1 MIKFKTIS
9 KITKDSEKTCRY
21 KGICQHHI
29 SFREG
34 CQMNIGQ
41 IKAGQV
47 QNNKS
52 LKEEIKTKEKESLKK
67 DKEPVVKEVSD
78 KEVVYEKSSVSG
90 KEKNLEDYGK
100 EAKVKYAADIAAVE
114 EMKKQLDKRME
125 NSFLQMALDV
135 LGDQQTGLKA
145 KLEGI
150 LKDRG
155 DEISPEMIAQAK
167 ADVAEDGYYGVEE
180 TAKRLVNFAKALSG
194 GNPEKAAL
202 LKDALL
208 SGFEQAEEMW
218 GDELPEIS
226 KQTKER
232 ALELFDEWENGSPA
246 N

>member
-1 MIKFKTIS
+1 
-9 KITKDSEKTCRY
+9 
-21 KGICQHHI
+21 
-29 SFREG
+29 
-34 CQMNIGQ
+34 MNIGQ

-47 QNNKS
+47 QNNKA

-67 DKEPVVKEVSD
+67 DKEPVVKESSD
-78 KEVVYEKSSVSG
+78 KEVVYEKSA
-90 KEKNLEDYGK
+90 KPDKDKTLEDYGK

-145 KLEGI
+145 KLEEI

-155 DEISPEMIAQAK
+155 DEISPEMIEQAK

-180 TAKRLVNFAKALSG
+180 TAKRLVDFAKALSG
-194 GNPEKAAL
+194 GNPAKAGL

-232 ALELFDEWENGSPA
+232 ALELFDEWENGSPVDEEVSTDEVVA
-246 N
+246 EAE